1 MSEGRKREIHLTQQ
15 VAAAP
20 EAVFSA
26 FTHERSL
33 REWLCQEAFVRPEVG
48 GPLWL
53 WWNDGFHVAGE
64 ITEVQQNARIRASRI
79 VRGRD
84 EVSSIEFVLAA
95 SDGGTRVEVHIEG
108 PPIEGEEH
116 RWADGLE
123 NLASVWGMTGNDLR
137 VTRRPLIGVQV
148 GSAVP
153 AIAAGLP
160 EGRTGIEVLAVLE
173 DSAADRA
180 SLRKGDTLIDLG
192 DQPVHDESSLAAAK
206 RNRKAGETVAVTVVR
221 DGAQVS
227 SELTFGTPP
236 APPEI
241 PERAEDL
248 AALLESTYA
257 AYETELDEILAG
269 VSEEAAS
276 RRPSPEVWSV
286 NEILAHILPME
297 LGFQP
302 WLAIFVAGGESR
314 TYTGRLPMRRLATLR
329 ISSTLSELRA
339 QLRWIRAGT
348 AALVRE
354 LPEDFVATPTYIR
367 AGQDLVRDQLHTRL
381 HHDQLR
387 RVVAQLR
394 T

>member
-1 MSEGRKREIHLTQQ
+1 MSEREKREIHLTQR
-15 VAAAP
+15 VEATP
-20 EAVFSA
+20 EAVFRA

-33 REWLCQEAFVRPEVG
+33 REWLCQEAFVRPEIG

-64 ITEVQQNARIRASRI
+64 ITQLQQNARIQTSWV
-79 VRGRD
+79 VRGTE
-84 EVSSIEFVLAA
+84 EVSSARFTLTP
-95 SDGGTRVEVHIEG
+95 SDGGTEVSVHIEG
-108 PPIEGEEH
+108 PDIEDEER
-116 RWADGLE
+116 RWANGLE

-137 VTRRPLIGVQV
+137 LTRRPLIGVQV

-153 AIAAGLP
+153 AIADGLP
-160 EGRTGIEVLAVLE
+160 EGRAGIEVLAVLGN
-173 DSAADRA
+173 SAADRA
-180 SLRKGDTLIDLG
+180 RLRKGDILVGLG

-206 RNRKAGETVAVTVVR
+206 RNRNAGETVAVTVVR

-257 AYETELDEILAG
+257 TYETELDEILAD

-329 ISSTLSELRA
+329 VSSTLSELRA

-381 HHDQLR
+381 HHGQLR
-387 RVVAQLR
+387 RVVAQLQ